1 MKNGVTTLLDGAYFI
16 FEDDGSLIQSVAFAP
31 VEGSNDL
38 RPYMYYEYVGGWFTN
53 PIATAIEIPTVKK
66 PSLNSRMDHNIYDL
80 QGRVVGKVTDT
91 QNPFSGLP
99 RGLYVYQGK
108 KYVKR

>member
-1 MKNGVTTLLDGAYFI
+1 MN
-16 FEDDGSLIQSVAFAP
+16 
-31 VEGSNDL
+31 
-38 RPYMYYEYVGGWFTN
+38 
-53 PIATAIEIPTVKK
+53 K
-66 PSLNSRMDHNIYDL
+66 PSLKGRMDHNIYDL
-80 QGRVVGKVTDT
+80 QGRVVGRVTDA